1 MTKKEFI
8 ERLERNLSALKAE
21 DRENALAFYEEYF
34 DEAGEGAESAA
45 AEELGSP
52 EKLAEEIL
60 SFYKASYS
68 GEHAAAI
75 RKSLK
80 DDIRQL
86 VFETKSSNIYIAASP
101 AGVFEYKLENI
112 PEEDIEVKIENGVF
126 TVNEESALFFS
137 KKGFG
142 DFIKNFTANVS
153 GVWKIKRKIY
163 VYIPKN
169 LLIEK
174 AEFHSHFGSVK
185 MEEVN
190 IKITEAS
197 LSCGSIHCKDCR
209 LEDMNLN
216 TSAGSVKLASVTADK
231 IKLHTAAGS
240 VKCESVGSSE
250 IRSSTGA
257 GSISFSNC
265 TAAFLQISSGAGSVF
280 TEKVRA
286 EKCGINTGAGS
297 CKINACD
304 LKTCTI
310 SSGAGSIKAEGFLY
324 GQTRIS
330 SSIGSVI
337 LSLDDVLDRYDIRF
351 AAERSKIRLN
361 GTVLES
367 KNGWNSAGNPEAENK
382 ISASVQFGS
391 IIIKTKERPCAQDCI

>member
-8 ERLERNLSALKAE
+8 ERLARNLSALKAE

-80 DDIRQL
+80 DDIRHL

-126 TVNEESALFFS
+126 TVNEESALFFT

-153 GVWKIKRKIY
+153 GVGKIKRKIY
-163 VYIPKN
+163 VYIP
-169 LLIEK
+169 
-174 AEFHSHFGSVK
+174 
-185 MEEVN
+185 EE
-190 IKITEAS
+190 
-197 LSCGSIHCKDCR
+197 
-209 LEDMNLN
+209 
-216 TSAGSVKLASVTADK
+216 
-231 IKLHTAAGS
+231 
-240 VKCESVGSSE
+240 
-250 IRSSTGA
+250 
-257 GSISFSNC
+257 SFN
-265 TAAFLQISSGAGSVF
+265 
-280 TEKVRA
+280 
-286 EKCGINTGAGS
+286 
-297 CKINACD
+297 
-304 LKTCTI
+304 
-310 SSGAGSIKAEGFLY
+310 
-324 GQTRIS
+324 
-330 SSIGSVI
+330 
-337 LSLDDVLDRYDIRF
+337 
-351 AAERSKIRLN
+351 
-361 GTVLES
+361 
-367 KNGWNSAGNPEAENK
+367 
-382 ISASVQFGS
+382 
-391 IIIKTKERPCAQDCI
+391 